1 VVYRLSVSSLLNTT
15 ETDMIAAFV
24 SRISCERAMLTN
36 GPLYIYLTFALL
48 LLLLLL
54 LLLAGT
60 ARQPL
65 FSLIVSRCVYLCMYV
80 YVCPQKFYL
89 TWSGNGLAYLDEI
102 WQVWTVICCSTA
114 LGKIDVPDP
123 FVA

>member
-1 VVYRLSVSSLLNTT
+1 MVYRLSVSSLLNTT

-54 LLLAGT
+54 LAGA

-65 FSLIVSRCVYLCMYV
+65 FSLIVSRCVYVCMYV
-80 YVCPQKFYL
+80 YVCPQNFYL
-89 TWSGNGLAYLDEI
+89 AWSGNGLADLDEI
-102 WQVWTVICCSTA
+102 WQ
-114 LGKIDVPDP
+114 LGP
-123 FVA
+123 